1 MHTFNTGPIHGDWI
15 GAGIY
20 LFWNVLPT
28 GSAGLHRSGVGCWS
42 GRHRAA
48 LAGRWPRI
56 IAGNF
61 ILAALGDFK
70 RKAWLLVGSL
80 LMLCAFLIA
89 FAWSPWYWVS
99 WILFFFVGATST
111 GLFWPLANTLVQL
124 NVPSE
129 LRGRVLAALQIAP
142 AIHFLSALPLAVAGD
157 AISWPIAITGAGA
170 MTLLVAL
177 WLGLWRPMLRRFE
190 G

>member
-1 MHTFNTGPIHGDWI
+1 MRFPDCVRMV
-15 GAGIY
+15 A
-20 LFWNVLPT
+20 LVL
-28 GSAGLHRSGVGCWS
+28 GV
-42 GRHRAA
+42 
-48 LAGRWPRI
+48 L
-56 IAGNF
+56 
-61 ILAALGDFK
+61 
-70 RKAWLLVGSL
+70 
-80 LMLCAFLIA
+80 
-89 FAWSPWYWVS
+89 
-99 WILFFFVGATST
+99 ILFFFVGATST

-129 LRGRVLAALQIAP
+129 LRGRALAALQIAP